1 MLSKSFIKKHQNE
14 VVEHLWK
21 QKQKQKQTKKQHFTV
36 SLPKLDMTKAKEEMS
51 LFHTFHHLNSNA
63 LVTA

>member
-1 MLSKSFIKKHQNE
+1 MKLLSIYGKRKEKH
-14 VVEHLWK
+14 V
-21 QKQKQKQTKKQHFTV
+21 TA
-36 SLPKLDMTKAKEEMS
+36 SLPELDMTKTKEEMS

>member
-1 MLSKSFIKKHQNE
+1 MKLLSIYGNKKKN
-14 VVEHLWK
+14 K
-21 QKQKQKQTKKQHFTV
+21 QKKQHFTV
-36 SLPKLDMTKAKEEMS
+36 SLPKLDITKAKEEMS